1 MSFTDRA
8 RLMLGAAVA
17 LGLVVALP
25 VQPEAQSKPPKV
37 LSYVKPAGRP
47 APPIDL
53 AVGLP
58 PDKAIARIRR
68 NFERA
73 GLTLLPDA
81 GDGTVAATYR
91 GKGPPWIDCGWIF
104 SFENGPKA
112 PPKRYGGAAG
122 ESKIVVKRDGV
133 VTRSVRRVRLDSL
146 IAAKVVPEGAGSR
159 VRGRATYVV
168 TRSVADD
175 GDSPVVTRIDF
186 RSGETGSFEKG
197 TTCLPTGQFERLIN
211 QGLPRLR

>member
-1 MSFTDRA
+1 MGSTDWPRV
-8 RLMLGAAVA
+8 LLGAVLA
-17 LGLVVALP
+17 LGLTVALP
-25 VQPEAQSKPPKV
+25 ARPDAQNKPPKV

-53 AVGLP
+53 AVGLT
-58 PDKAIARIRR
+58 PDKAVARIRR

-112 PPKRYGGAAG
+112 PPKRYGGAAA
-122 ESKIVVKRDGV
+122 ESKILVKRDGV
-133 VTRSVRRVRLDSL
+133 VTRSVRRIRLDGL
-146 IAAKVVPEGAGSR
+146 IAAKVVPEGTGSR
-159 VRGRATYVV
+159 VLGHATYVV

>member
-1 MSFTDRA
+1 MSSTDRT
-8 RLMLGAAVA
+8 RRILAAILA
-17 LGLVVALP
+17 LGLIALLP
-25 VQPEAQSKPPKV
+25 GQPEAQNKPPKV

-53 AVGLP
+53 AVALP
-58 PDKAIARIRR
+58 PDKVVARIRR

-81 GDGTVAATYR
+81 GDGTIAATYR

-112 PPKRYGGAAG
+112 PPKRYGGAAA
-122 ESKIVVKRDGV
+122 ESKVTVKRDGV
-133 VTRSVRRVRLDSL
+133 VTRSVRRIRLDGL
-146 IAAKVVPEGAGSR
+146 IAAKVTPEGEGSR
-159 VRGRATYVV
+159 VAGHATYVV
-168 TRSVADD
+168 TRSVTDD
-175 GDSPVVTRIDF
+175 GDAPVVSHIDF
-186 RSGETGSFEKG
+186 RSGETGAFEKG